1 MPWFDWFH
9 GGIYMSARFM
19 VLMTLALLVG
29 AATAKAEQVIT
40 VTTTVTAQQQAEE
53 NARTGRL
60 AHCRVLNGRREG
72 VGYSSSSPQQ
82 AIELCCFFRD
92 AQRGRYRIVEQG
104 VARGPRGWFA
114 VIRYE

>member
-1 MPWFDWFH
+1 
-9 GGIYMSARFM
+9 MSARFM
-19 VLMTLALLVG
+19 VAMTFALLMG
-29 AATAKAEQVIT
+29 GFAQAEQVIT
-40 VTTTVTAQQQAEE
+40 VTTTITAQAQADE
-53 NARTGRL
+53 NARTGRM

-72 VGYSSSSPQQ
+72 IGFSSSSAQQ
-82 AIELCCFFRD
+82 AVESCCFFRE

>member
-1 MPWFDWFH
+1 
-9 GGIYMSARFM
+9 MSARFM
-19 VLMTLALLVG
+19 VAVTLALLLG
-29 AATAKAEQVIT
+29 AATAQAEQVIT
-40 VTTTVTAQQQAEE
+40 VTTIVSAQQQADE
-53 NARTGRL
+53 NARTGRM

-72 VGYSSSSPQQ
+72 IGFSSSSAQQ
-82 AIELCCFFRD
+82 AVESCCFYRD

>member
-1 MPWFDWFH
+1 
-9 GGIYMSARFM
+9 MSARFM
-19 VLMTLALLVG
+19 VMMTLALLMG
-29 AATAKAEQVIT
+29 AATARAEQVIT
-40 VTTTVTAQQQAEE
+40 VTTTVSAQQQADE
-53 NARTGRL
+53 NARTGRM

-72 VGYSSSSPQQ
+72 VGFSSSSARQ
-82 AIELCCFFRD
+82 AVESCCFYRD

>member
-1 MPWFDWFH
+1 M
-9 GGIYMSARFM
+9 RFAMLM
-19 VLMTLALLVG
+19 VCVLSCC

-40 VTTTVTAQQQAEE
+40 VTTIVSAQQQADE
-53 NARTGRL
+53 NARTGRM
-60 AHCRVLNGRREG
+60 AHCRVLHGRREG
-72 VGYSSSSPQQ
+72 VGFSSSSARQ
-82 AIELCCFFRD
+82 ALESWCFFRE

>member
-1 MPWFDWFH
+1 
-9 GGIYMSARFM
+9 MSARFM
-19 VLMTLALLVG
+19 VAMTLALLMG
-29 AATAKAEQVIT
+29 AATARAEQVIT
-40 VTTTVTAQQQAEE
+40 VTTTVSAQQQADE
-53 NARTGRL
+53 NARTGRM

-72 VGYSSSSPQQ
+72 VGFSSSSARQ
-82 AIELCCFFRD
+82 AVESCCFYRD

>member
-1 MPWFDWFH
+1 ML
-9 GGIYMSARFM
+9 M
-19 VLMTLALLVG
+19 VCALSCC

-40 VTTTVTAQQQAEE
+40 VTTIVSAQQQADE
-53 NARTGRL
+53 NARTGRM
-60 AHCRVLNGRREG
+60 AHCRVLHGRREG
-72 VGYSSSSPQQ
+72 VGFSSSSARQ
-82 AIELCCFFRD
+82 ALESCCFFRE

>member
-1 MPWFDWFH
+1 
-9 GGIYMSARFM
+9 MSARFM
-19 VLMTLALLVG
+19 VMMTLALLMG
-29 AATAKAEQVIT
+29 AATAQAEQVFT
-40 VTTTVTAQQQAEE
+40 VTTTITAQQQAEE

-72 VGYSSSSPQQ
+72 VGYGQTPE
-82 AIELCCFFRD
+82 AAERACCFYAD
-92 AQRGRYRIVEQG
+92 AMRGRYRIVEKG

>member
-1 MPWFDWFH
+1 
-9 GGIYMSARFM
+9 MSARFM
-19 VLMTLALLVG
+19 ILMTLALLMG
-29 AATAKAEQVIT
+29 AATAHAEQVFT
-40 VTTTVTAQQQAEE
+40 VTTTITAQQQAEE

-72 VGYSSSSPQQ
+72 VGYGPTPQ
-82 AIELCCFFRD
+82 AAEEACCFYRD
-92 AQRGRYRIVEQG
+92 AMRGRYRIVEKG